1 MTTSSFIKR
10 LWKVDK
16 MKKYLYVFIVVLIIT
31 IGFLLGK
38 QYQEDQAFNDQLLLH
53 QAIDIEDVIAMYYG
67 RNDAEL
73 TAIDTNEDIINAF
86 NGYPANQITVKNIDQ
101 AETKLVIELQED
113 IVIKILY
120 ADKKIYV
127 KRNDVA
133 EGEICYELIEGNE
146 QLEAFFSNQ

>member
-1 MTTSSFIKR
+1 
-10 LWKVDK
+10 

>member
-101 AETKLVIELQED
+101 AEAELVIALQED

-120 ADKKIYV
+120 ADNKIYV

-146 QLEAFFSNQ
+146 QMEAFFSNQ